1 MLEGDRVLK
10 KKTKQKG
17 YKEYWGGDRG
27 MEQSYNFY
35 LGPSVRATLG
45 RQLMNKDLCKSCREP

>member
-27 MEQSYNFY
+27 RKKE
-35 LGPSVRATLG
+35 
-45 RQLMNKDLCKSCREP
+45 